1 MAFFVAGR
9 SDLGDQ
15 HEVGRIGV
23 ERLRY
28 QFVGHVWTVELSRID
43 VVDARVH
50 GSTKHRQ
57 GLVMVPGRPQ
67 HAGPGKLHGA
77 EPHAVNRTVGQEDG
91 LAGHSAHLGPQVPR
105 GAGVRGC
112 RDHAPH
118 DARWNARNE
127 QSRTTTARSRTTTVG
142 ATEAPAHG
150 GTARRPK
157 GSASMSRLPIRPLW
171 VLLSASAL
179 GLAACSSPSGTP
191 STTTTTAAPTTTAPS
206 AAPTTATTATPG
218 PNTAAIAAIPRALR
232 SPAGSVKTAP
242 TVTVPSGTP
251 PKQLE
256 SADLILGKG
265 AAAAVGDTVTVQY
278 VEASHSSGK
287 VIQSSWTSQ
296 PFQFTLGENQVIKG
310 WDMGLV
316 GMRVGGRREL
326 IIPPSLGY
334 GASSQGPSIAANDT
348 LIFVVDL
355 QKIG

>member
-1 MAFFVAGR
+1 
-9 SDLGDQ
+9 
-15 HEVGRIGV
+15 
-23 ERLRY
+23 
-28 QFVGHVWTVELSRID
+28 
-43 VVDARVH
+43 
-50 GSTKHRQ
+50 
-57 GLVMVPGRPQ
+57 
-67 HAGPGKLHGA
+67 
-77 EPHAVNRTVGQEDG
+77 
-91 LAGHSAHLGPQVPR
+91 
-105 GAGVRGC
+105 
-112 RDHAPH
+112 
-118 DARWNARNE
+118 
-127 QSRTTTARSRTTTVG
+127 
-142 ATEAPAHG
+142 
-150 GTARRPK
+150 
-157 GSASMSRLPIRPLW
+157 MSRLPIRPLW

-179 GLAACSSPSGTP
+179 GLAACSSPPGTH
-191 STTTTTAAPTTTAPS
+191 STTTTTTSAPTTTVPS

-218 PNTAAIAAIPRALR
+218 ASDTAIAAIPRALR
-232 SPAGSVKTAP
+232 SPAGTLKSAP

-256 SADLILGKG
+256 SADLIVGKG
-265 AAAAVGDTVTVQY
+265 AAAEVGDTVTVQY